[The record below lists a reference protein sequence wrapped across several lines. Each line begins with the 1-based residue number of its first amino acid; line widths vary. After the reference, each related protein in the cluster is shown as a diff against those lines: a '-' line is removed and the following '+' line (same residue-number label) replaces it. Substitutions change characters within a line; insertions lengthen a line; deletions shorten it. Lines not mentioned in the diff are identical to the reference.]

1 MGESKGTFRK
11 WKEKVN
17 KKVNVIGTK
26 TSYAMDR
33 SKTRK
38 QITQIQQEI
47 VELKQEIGDIVTKNR
62 NNEFTLA
69 LVEEQLGQIE
79 EKENAI
85 AQLETYIEEIN
96 ELSRLAD
103 LEAEQATTS
112 NFETINGT
120 SNEIVEVAQSVP
132 TTQRFTCSNCK
143 QSYEESKAFCE
154 KCGHKVEVLIES

>member
-47 VELKQEIGDIVTKNR
+47 VLLKQEIGDIVTKNR

-85 AQLETYIEEIN
+85 AQLEAYIEEIN

-103 LEAEQATTS
+103 LEAEQATS
-112 NFETINGT
+112 NSETTNK
-120 SNEIVEVAQSVP
+120 IVEIDQSVP

-143 QSYEESKAFCE
+143 QSYEEPKAFCE